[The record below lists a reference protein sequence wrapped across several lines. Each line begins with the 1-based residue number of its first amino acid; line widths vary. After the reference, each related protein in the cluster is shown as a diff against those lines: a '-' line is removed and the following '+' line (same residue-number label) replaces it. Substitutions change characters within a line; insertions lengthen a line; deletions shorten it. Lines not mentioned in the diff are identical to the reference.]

1 MESLKGAVRLSSS
14 HAVATKQSFKTRAIH
29 CSSVFFYISRI
40 FAVFTVLMRFKAIFF
55 IAVFFKQ
62 LFDFILHR
70 KTFGTQIL
78 RLADFTSPPFKT
90 ARTASI
96 PHEDIS
102 FSSSSYSR
110 NSSVNL
116 FTNLLR
122 SSLGFGAP
130 FFHFCFCRSVNFF
143 TVSHLYHHTK
153 YCRLYLISAN
163 HLYYMMCWRHS
174 CFRLYSYTYRVCC
187 QICLNRQR
195 CKFRLNSSAL
205 KFRLCI

>member
-1 MESLKGAVRLSSS
+1 
-14 HAVATKQSFKTRAIH
+14 
-29 CSSVFFYISRI
+29 
-40 FAVFTVLMRFKAIFF
+40 MRFKAIFF
-55 IAVFFKQ
+55 IAVFCKQ
-62 LFDFILHR
+62 LFDFICIERLLAR
-70 KTFGTQIL
+70 KSCV
-78 RLADFTSPPFKT
+78 ADFTSPPFKT

-102 FSSSSYSR
+102 FQAPLFSELFCKPLHEPAPLFSR
-110 NSSVNL
+110 L
-116 FTNLLR
+116 WCAFL
-122 SSLGFGAP
+122 P
-130 FFHFCFCRSVNFF
+130 FCFCRSVNFF

-174 CFRLYSYTYRVCC
+174 CFRLYAYTYRVCC

-195 CKFRLNSSAL
+195 CKFHLNSSAL